1 MRITRHFETGDIAL
15 LKNDSI
21 CNYWSMCKIMEM
33 YPDERG
39 IVESVK
45 VLLWGSGDN
54 NNEWILVQPITK
66 SVLLVEAKNVYY
78 Q

>member
-1 MRITRHFETGDIAL
+1 
-15 LKNDSI
+15 
-21 CNYWSMCKIMEM
+21 MCKIMEM

-66 SVLLVEAKNVYY
+66 SVLLVKAKNVYY